1 MIAKGCSLRNQ
12 GDIASTGRHHVLE
25 RQSRVATPRQA
36 FACPFGDMP
45 RAAGAYRS
53 DENDPKRQ
61 KPSRDPAVQQCPLIF
76 VKRTGDRS
84 AAPGFRTI
92 EIWPKDPPIGLCK
105 GKHGEGLAIRAIGA
119 MVRWGRLHASAN
131 GRRYS

>member
-53 DENDPKRQ
+53 DENDPKRT
-61 KPSRDPAVQQCPLIF
+61 KAASRDPAVQQCPLIW

-84 AAPGFRTI
+84 AAPGFQNDSGS
-92 EIWPKDPPIGLCK
+92 WPKDQPIDL
-105 GKHGEGLAIRAIGA
+105 
-119 MVRWGRLHASAN
+119 
-131 GRRYS
+131 